1 MQLDVLFRNQD
12 IAVVNKPA
20 GLLVDEEVVPLAARA
35 LAPPGSRAWPRVV
48 HRLDRGTSGC
58 LILALRKA
66 SEQALLKAFE
76 AGLIEKTYL
85 ALVRGKPPSRASLDT
100 PYGPEPQDKR
110 RFTTRLV
117 TPRRARL
124 SYEVLERFEGAA
136 WLRVQLDT
144 GRTHQIRVQLAESG
158 FPVLGDETYGVP
170 FEGLARP
177 GLHAFRVVFPPDV
190 ACEAP
195 LPEDLSEV
203 LARLRRATAEAC
215 PKSSS

>member
-1 MQLDVLFRNQD
+1 VPLDVLFRNDD

-35 LAPPGSRAWPRVV
+35 LAPPGGRAWPRVV

-66 SEQALLKAFE
+66 SEQAMLTAFDE
-76 AGLIEKTYL
+76 GLVQKIYL
-85 ALVRGKPPSRASLDT
+85 ALVQGKPPSRASLDT
-100 PYGPEPQDKR
+100 PYGPEPRDKR
-110 RFTTRLV
+110 RFTTKLS

-124 SYEVLERFEGAA
+124 SYEVIEQFTGAA
-136 WLRVQLDT
+136 FLRVKLDT

-158 FPVLGDETYGVP
+158 YPVLGDETYGVP
-170 FEGLARP
+170 LEGLARQA
-177 GLHAFRVVFPPDV
+177 LHALRISFPPDV

-195 LPEDLSEV
+195 LPEDLTDV
-203 LARLRRATAEAC
+203 LALLRGQSA
-215 PKSSS
+215 

>member
-1 MQLDVLFRNQD
+1 MRLDVLFRNQA

-20 GLLVDEEVVPLAARA
+20 GLLVDEEVVPLAARE
-35 LAPPGSRAWPRVV
+35 LAPPGGRAWPRVV

-66 SEQALLKAFE
+66 SEEALLKSFDE
-76 AGLIEKTYL
+76 GLVEKTYL
-85 ALVRGKPPSRASLDT
+85 ALVQGKPPAAASLDT
-100 PYGPEPQDKR
+100 PYGPDPRDRR
-110 RFTTRLV
+110 RFTTRLS

-124 SYEVLERFEGAA
+124 YYEVVERFADAA
-136 WLRVQLDT
+136 WLRVKLDT

-170 FEGLARP
+170 FAGLTRQA
-177 GLHAFRVVFPPDV
+177 LHAFRVSFPPGI

-195 LPEDLSEV
+195 LPADLETV
-203 LARLRRATAEAC
+203 LLQHQRAR
-215 PKSSS
+215 K